1 MQTLQIEIPD
11 EVIELLGFE
20 GAKSEAKVALVL
32 DLVRQRTISKAKA
45 AELLG
50 MNLAELP
57 SLLSKYQIPWF
68 EYDKDELEK
77 DLKLLQTIK

>member
-1 MQTLQIEIPD
+1 MINF
-11 EVIELLGFE
+11 LGLE
-20 GAKSEAKVALVL
+20 GAKSEAKVALVF

-50 MNLAELP
+50 IKLAELP

-68 EYDKDELEK
+68 EYDKEELEN
-77 DLKLLQTIK
+77 DLKLLGTVK

>member
-1 MQTLQIEIPD
+1 LKTLQIEIPD
-11 EVIELLGFE
+11 EVIELLGLE

-45 AELLG
+45 AEMLG
-50 MNLAELP
+50 MNLVELP

-68 EYDKDELEK
+68 EYDKDELEN
-77 DLKLLQTIK
+77 DLKLLETIK

>member
-1 MQTLQIEIPD
+1 MKTLQIEIPD
-11 EVIELLGFE
+11 EVIELLGLE
-20 GAKSEAKVALVL
+20 RAKSEAKVALVL

-50 MNLAELP
+50 MNLVELP

-68 EYDKDELEK
+68 EYDKDELEN
-77 DLKLLQTIK
+77 DLKLLQTLK

>member
-1 MQTLQIEIPD
+1 MINF
-11 EVIELLGFE
+11 LGLE
-20 GAKSEAKVALVL
+20 GAKSEARVALVL

-50 MNLAELP
+50 MNLVELP

-68 EYDKDELEK
+68 EYDKDELEN
-77 DLKLLQTIK
+77 DLKLLQTLK